1 MCAEGASMSAA
12 LLWVRCN
19 LIGNRFARRGPLVR
33 ALTEHVDVMVFWWCV
48 LATFVSY
55 VIGWPA

>member
-1 MCAEGASMSAA
+1 MSAA